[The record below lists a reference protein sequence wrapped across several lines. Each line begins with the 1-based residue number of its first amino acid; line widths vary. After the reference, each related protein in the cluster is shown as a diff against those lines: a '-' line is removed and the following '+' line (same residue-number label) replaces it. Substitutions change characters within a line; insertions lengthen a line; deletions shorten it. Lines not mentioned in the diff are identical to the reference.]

1 MFWII
6 VIILCAIV
14 AASLDSTLGKIVIGA
29 AVTAVGF
36 LLLSWITDIDFLIT
50 LSKVCA
56 VVIVVVIV
64 GAILLA
70 IGK

>member
-14 AASLDSTLGKIVIGA
+14 AASLDSTLGKIAIGA